1 VHFIED
7 ILVSDDILT
16 AAFACDLEA
25 CKGACCWEGD
35 YGAPLDPEEVET
47 LKAIL
52 PEIQSFLSPAG
63 LAVIQSRGTSVYY
76 PDLDKEGTPLID
88 GGPCAYMRFDG
99 QGVAQCGIE
108 KAWEAG
114 ETQFRKPI
122 SCHLYPIRVLG
133 QPEEGF
139 EALNYERW
147 EICSAACSRG
157 EQTRMPLY
165 VFAREALIRKYGQS
179 FYKALHAAA
188 LHLTEESTE

>member
-1 VHFIED
+1 MHLIEN

-35 YGAPLDPEEVET
+35 YGAPLDPEEIET

-52 PEIQSFLSPAG
+52 PEIQDFLSPAG
-63 LAVIQSRGTSVYY
+63 LAVIQSKGTSVYY
-76 PDLDKEGTPLID
+76 QDLNKEGTPLID
-88 GGPCAYMRFDG
+88 GGPCAYMRFDS

-133 QPEEGF
+133 RPEEGF

-147 EICSAACSRG
+147 EICSAACHRG

-165 VFAREALIRKYGQS
+165 VFAREALIRKYGPS
-179 FYKALHAAA
+179 FYDALQAAA